1 MVMSNNSFGRLFS
14 FTTFGESHG
23 EALGVVIDGF
33 PSNVKID
40 YSLISEFL
48 ARRRPGQ
55 SKATT
60 QRQEKDEY
68 KILSGVFNDHSTGAP
83 ICVVVFNTDQRSKD
97 YSNLEHSFRP
107 GHADYTYWAKYVNR
121 DYRGGGRS
129 SGRETLARVIAGA
142 FAMMVLKKYNISIN
156 SCVSSI
162 GEIEATDYEF
172 KPPFAPPL
180 FAPECKQKTLMEA
193 KVEEVRKAGD
203 SIGSTVRCVI
213 SGLPVG
219 LGEPTFDKLDAILA
233 HAAFSLGAVKGF
245 SLGSGFNSSK
255 KRGSEN
261 NDEIF
266 IKNGKPYFKTNNCGG
281 ILGGISN
288 GADVDFT
295 VFFKPTPSISL
306 SQHTINDRMEEE
318 ELIVTGRHDP
328 VIGPRATVVVEA
340 MSASVILDSLLIWKS
355 YQHE

>member
-172 KPPFAPPL
+172 KPPLLLLYLLLNA
-180 FAPECKQKTLMEA
+180 
-193 KVEEVRKAGD
+193 RKN
-203 SIGSTVRCVI
+203 
-213 SGLPVG
+213 
-219 LGEPTFDKLDAILA
+219 
-233 HAAFSLGAVKGF
+233 H
-245 SLGSGFNSSK
+245 
-255 KRGSEN
+255 
-261 NDEIF
+261 
-266 IKNGKPYFKTNNCGG
+266 
-281 ILGGISN
+281 
-288 GADVDFT
+288 
-295 VFFKPTPSISL
+295 
-306 SQHTINDRMEEE
+306 
-318 ELIVTGRHDP
+318 
-328 VIGPRATVVVEA
+328 
-340 MSASVILDSLLIWKS
+340 
-355 YQHE
+355 